1 MTLRQ
6 SYIGNLSPARVGWV
20 HRGITVAGICWNK
33 QNRIIRKE
41 TMEFLKVYLE
51 TVFVLN
57 GKKNARKH
65 FLKNQERIIKVSKKS
80 VTN

>member
-1 MTLRQ
+1 
-6 SYIGNLSPARVGWV
+6 
-20 HRGITVAGICWNK
+20 
-33 QNRIIRKE
+33 
-41 TMEFLKVYLE
+41 MEFLKVYLE

-80 VTN
+80 VTNYQQNQKIKFVTKKSFDFE